1 MRRRNTKLNSND
13 IFSAIQ
19 FAVQAHAGQF
29 RKGTSVPYI
38 VHPLAVGRILAEAGC
53 AHEIIIAGFL
63 HDTVEDTA
71 VTLDEIRAKF
81 GGRVAELVAAVTE
94 TDRSAAWKVR
104 KQETLDKLQVA
115 DDDVLFLALADK
127 IDNMRSIR
135 TGLQRKGER
144 MWKRFN
150 RPREDQAW
158 YFRSLASCFQAR
170 NHQTLASEL
179 LPQLIELVDEVFP
192 E

>member
-1 MRRRNTKLNSND
+1 LKLND
-13 IFSAIQ
+13 LFAAIE
-19 FAVQAHAGQF
+19 FAVRAHAGQC

-53 AHEIIIAGFL
+53 AQEIVIAGFL
-63 HDTVEDTA
+63 HDTVEDTS
-71 VTLDEIRAKF
+71 VTLDEIRAEF
-81 GGRVAELVAAVTE
+81 GARVAELVAAVTE
-94 TDRSAAWKVR
+94 SDRSAAWKVR

-115 DDDVLFLALADK
+115 ADDVLVLALADK

-135 TGLQRKGER
+135 TYLQREGEN
-144 MWKRFN
+144 MWERFN
-150 RPREDQAW
+150 RPRQDQAW

-170 NHQTLASEL
+170 IHHAPGLEL
-179 LPQLIELVDEVFP
+179 LPKYIRLVNEVFP

>member
-1 MRRRNTKLNSND
+1 MNPNDLFAAIVFAMR
-13 IFSAIQ
+13 
-19 FAVQAHAGQF
+19 AHAGQF

-53 AHEIIIAGFL
+53 THELAAAGFL
-63 HDTVEDTA
+63 HDTVEDTS
-71 VTLDEIRAKF
+71 VTLDEIQAEF
-81 GGRVAELVAAVTE
+81 GARVAELVAAVTE

-115 DDDVLFLALADK
+115 ADDVLVLALADK

-135 TGLQRKGER
+135 TYLQRKGER

-150 RPREDQAW
+150 RPRQDQAW
-158 YFRSLASCFQAR
+158 YFRSLAICFQSRIKEAPG
-170 NHQTLASEL
+170 LEL
-179 LPQLIELVDEVFP
+179 LPEFLNLVEEVFP

>member
-1 MRRRNTKLNSND
+1 MND
-13 IFSAIQ
+13 LFAAIQ

-53 AHEIIIAGFL
+53 AHEIVVAGFL
-63 HDTVEDTA
+63 HDTVEDTS
-71 VTLDEIRAKF
+71 VTLDEIRAEF
-81 GGRVAELVAAVTE
+81 GARVADLVAAVTE

-104 KQETLDKLQVA
+104 KQETLNRLQVA
-115 DDDVLFLALADK
+115 DDDVLVLALADK

-135 TGLQRKGER
+135 TCVQRKGER

-150 RPREDQAW
+150 RPRQDQAW
-158 YFRSLASCFQAR
+158 YFRSLLSCFKTR
-170 NHQTLASEL
+170 IHQSPALEL
-179 LPQLIELVDEVFP
+179 LPQFIHLVDEVFP

>member
-1 MRRRNTKLNSND
+1 LNPND
-13 IFSAIQ
+13 LFAAIQ
-19 FAVQAHAGQF
+19 FAMQAHRGQF

-53 AHEIIIAGFL
+53 APEIVLAGFL
-63 HDTVEDTA
+63 HDTVEDTPA
-71 VTLDEIRAKF
+71 TLDEIQTEF
-81 GGRVAELVAAVTE
+81 GERVAYLVAAVTE
-94 TDRSAAWKVR
+94 SDRSAPWKVR

-115 DDDVLFLALADK
+115 NEDVLALALADK

-135 TGLQRKGER
+135 TNFQRDGHKIWE
-144 MWKRFN
+144 RFN

-158 YFRSLASCFQAR
+158 YFRSLASCFQTRIQQAPA
-170 NHQTLASEL
+170 LDY
-179 LPQLIELVDEVFP
+179 LPEFLRLVEEVFP